1 MNRGKS
7 KKMVE
12 ILIVEDNINYA
23 ISLMNYINME
33 NSNIKVC
40 AVAKN
45 GNEALE
51 ILEQNDKIDVILLD
65 LKLPGVSRNRNIGQ
79 NKIKSPIF

>member
-1 MNRGKS
+1 
-7 KKMVE
+7 MVV

>member
-1 MNRGKS
+1 
-7 KKMVE
+7 MVE

-79 NKIKSPIF
+79 NKNKSPIF

>member
-1 MNRGKS
+1 
-7 KKMVE
+7 MVE

-45 GNEALE
+45 GNEAL
-51 ILEQNDKIDVILLD
+51 
-65 LKLPGVSRNRNIGQ
+65 
-79 NKIKSPIF
+79 